1 MAANYGD
8 AVYAGAGGGSG
19 AVARGESRA
28 AEFDPGH
35 RGRST
40 DHRAARFGAD
50 RSTRRCGFG
59 GIIRIADEM
68 CGRYT
73 FDDKVA
79 STSTCARAECRHADA
94 TTLVAS
100 NLPDAR
106 N

>member
-40 DHRAARFGAD
+40 DYGVARFRVD
-50 RSTRRCGFG
+50 RSANRRDGAWTC
-59 GIIRIADEM
+59 
-68 CGRYT
+68 
-73 FDDKVA
+73 
-79 STSTCARAECRHADA
+79 CARWGKATDPPSENECGERKRERCKCRDADA
-94 TTLVAS
+94 QAFVAPD
-100 NLPDAR
+100 LPQA
-106 N
+106 